1 MLKVNCPLVSFKLL
15 HTNVDTACRVRP
27 AMIISLLINNIPQ
40 LQELAGIIAVLCSE
54 VAEPLTSGH

>member
-15 HTNVDTACRVRP
+15 HTNVDTACGVRH
-27 AMIISLLINNIPQ
+27 AMIFSLLINNIPQ
-40 LQELAGIIAVLCSE
+40 LQELAGIIEVLCSE